1 MKRVSPLDF
10 VLYKK
15 KGKFM
20 SFYMPAPIN
29 DKIIFYKSL
38 FILFYV
44 DLSILIGD
52 IYHLVY
58 VVVLKV
64 KGNINKS
71 LQSCT
76 VWLHGMQ

>member
-1 MKRVSPLDF
+1 
-10 VLYKK
+10 
-15 KGKFM
+15 
-20 SFYMPAPIN
+20 MPDPIN

-76 VWLHGMQ
+76 IWLHGMQ